1 MKSIL
6 KLKLKIL
13 AKLFLIRYK
22 PTIIAIS
29 GSLGKTSTKNAVY
42 ELLSNFYPSRK
53 SYKSYNNQIG
63 VPLTIMGFKT
73 AGKSLFGWFKII
85 IIACSRLIYQPN
97 YPKILVLEMGADRI
111 GDLAYLTSIAK
122 PDVSVLTSIGFSHLE
137 YFKSIDN
144 IYKEKTKLIRS
155 LKSGGT
161 AILNFDDKRLREAG
175 LETNKEVIFYGLN
188 QEANFSADNIK
199 QTRKGLGFKVR
210 NLGNWVPVK
219 VPALGKHQVYNLL
232 AAFSVG
238 SIFDLNLVDMAK
250 AVSNYQSEKGRLR
263 LLKGKK
269 DSLIIDDSYNSAPE
283 SARNALDLL
292 VEISES
298 NQRKVAIIGDML
310 ELGEKTKSAHQ
321 ELAHQAAEKADLV
334 VFVGDQAELMASSVC
349 EIRKTEKVISFYD
362 SSQLNKKLLSIINK
376 GDIVLFK
383 ASQGVRLDESIK
395 ILLDES
401 LNPSKVLVR
410 QSEEWKNK

>member
-1 MKSIL
+1 
-6 KLKLKIL
+6 
-13 AKLFLIRYK
+13 
-22 PTIIAIS
+22 
-29 GSLGKTSTKNAVY
+29 
-42 ELLSNFYPSRK
+42 
-53 SYKSYNNQIG
+53 
-63 VPLTIMGFKT
+63 
-73 AGKSLFGWFKII
+73 
-85 IIACSRLIYQPN
+85 
-97 YPKILVLEMGADRI
+97 
-111 GDLAYLTSIAK
+111 
-122 PDVSVLTSIGFSHLE
+122 
-137 YFKSIDN
+137 
-144 IYKEKTKLIRS
+144 
-155 LKSGGT
+155 
-161 AILNFDDKRLREAG
+161 
-175 LETNKEVIFYGLN
+175 VIFYGLN

-334 VFVGDQAELMASSVC
+334 VFVGDQAELMASSVS